1 MEIKVNV
8 KQLGK
13 RKASVVPVAY
23 DLPLGAD
30 GFFTVRELITELVKS
45 GVAQYHEKLEQ
56 QEILKCLTKEEI
68 DDRAQS
74 GKISFGAVYSEK
86 RADTAHA
93 VENAIQCFEDGIYR
107 IFLNDRALE
116 DLEERLTVTQSD
128 TFTFVRLTMLAGRLW

>member
-13 RKASVVPVAY
+13 RKASVVPVSY

-56 QEILKCLTKEEI
+56 PEILKCLTKEEI
-68 DDRAQS
+68 DDKAQS
-74 GKISFGAVYSEK
+74 GKISFGAAYSEK
-86 RADTAHA
+86 RADPAHA
-93 VENAIQCFEDGIYR
+93 VDNAIQCFEDGIYR
-107 IFLNDRALE
+107 VFAGEEELTAL
-116 DLEERLTVTQSD
+116 SD
-128 TFTFVRLTMLAGRLW
+128 AIPWKDDIVFTFIRLTMLSGW

>member
-13 RKASVVPVAY
+13 RKASVVPVSY

-30 GFFTVRELITELVKS
+30 GFFSVRELITELVKS

-56 QEILKCLTKEEI
+56 PELLKCLTKEEI
-68 DDRAQS
+68 DDKAQS
-74 GKISFGAVYSEK
+74 GKIAFGAVYSEK
-86 RADTAHA
+86 PADTVHA

-116 DLEERLTVTQSD
+116 DLEERLTVTKSD

>member
-1 MEIKVNV
+1 MKIKVNV

-13 RKASVVPVAY
+13 RKASVVPVSY

-45 GVAQYHEKLEQ
+45 GVAQYHEKSEQ
-56 QEILKCLTKEEI
+56 PELLKCLTREEI
-68 DDRAQS
+68 DDKAQS
-74 GKISFGAVYSEK
+74 GKISFGAAYSEK

-93 VENAIQCFEDGIYR
+93 VGNAIQCFEDGIYR

-116 DLEERLTVTQSD
+116 DLEERLTVTKSD

>member
-1 MEIKVNV
+1 MEIRVNV

-13 RKASVVPVAY
+13 RKASVVPVSY

-45 GVAQYHEKLEQ
+45 GIALYHEKLEQ
-56 QEILKCLTKEEI
+56 SELLKCLTKEEI
-68 DDRAQS
+68 DDKAQS
-74 GKISFGAVYSEK
+74 GKIAFGAVYSEK

-107 IFLNDRALE
+107 IFLNDRTLE
-116 DLEERLTVTQSD
+116 DLEEQLSVTQSD

>member
-23 DLPLGAD
+23 DLPLTQD

-74 GKISFGAVYSEK
+74 GKISFGAVYSGK